1 MNTLTNKLFYLIIL
15 SFISTSYGFAFDTS
29 EKRTINLS
37 SFGAIPNDNIDDS
50 KAFKEALEDCRKNPG
65 TTLFI
70 EPGDYN
76 FRDEQA
82 LTYEYKAI
90 NGQYGENV
98 QGHFFKPGGEYV
110 IALDFNNFKDITIQA
125 EGVTL
130 VQEGWYEAISITNA
144 ENVSIYGLTLI
155 HKRPPFTTGK
165 ITVSTPEYFEM
176 KIDVDK
182 YPFITDKVTG
192 RVHFHDVEKQ
202 RIYTG
207 RGIEKKEL
215 VDNETIRIYTKTQPK
230 LNDLCILRHSAHN
243 RAGILI
249 KESTNI
255 HIENV
260 KIHSHPGMGIVGH
273 RSENIVMR
281 NLQVIPAPGTVTSTN
296 TDATH
301 FTSCKGKILFDAC
314 KFGGQGDD
322 CTNVHNY
329 YWGVY
334 KESDNKVRVTVENAD
349 LHALSLDYPD
359 VGDTLALVTKD
370 KLTPIQYFITK
381 DVKTSVEKWEVII
394 TLDKPFKHNSE
405 DFYMINL
412 TRRPAVEIVNN
423 TVRSHM
429 ARAYLIKSRNVKIHG
444 NVIQNSSGSAIQL
457 GAEASWRESGPVE
470 NVLIENNWIIG
481 CGYGHGRQKG
491 SAISAEV
498 NGVKG
503 KSDQLNKNIII
514 RNNVIEAEGISA
526 IYVSGTEGVEITD
539 NKVSGSEEAVLVENS
554 KSIKVE
560 NNGSLPIRIN
570 D

>member
-1 MNTLTNKLFYLIIL
+1 MNTFRNYLLCTFLLTSTLL
-15 SFISTSYGFAFDTS
+15 SFGFSKGESTI
-29 EKRTINLS
+29 KTIYLS
-37 SFGAIPNDNIDDS
+37 SYGAIPNDDIDDS
-50 KAFKEALEDCRKNPG
+50 NAFRAALDECRKHPG
-65 TTLFI
+65 TTLVI

-76 FRDEQA
+76 FKNEQA
-82 LTYEYKAI
+82 LNFEYKAI

-98 QGHFFKPGGEYV
+98 QGHFFKPNGEYV
-110 IALDFNNFKDITIQA
+110 IALDFDSFKDITIQA
-125 EGVTL
+125 QGVTL
-130 VQEGWYEAISITNA
+130 IQEGWYEAVSITNA
-144 ENVSIYGLTLI
+144 ENVTINGLTLI

-165 ITVSTPEYFEM
+165 IVNSTPDYFDM
-176 KIDVDK
+176 RIDTLK
-182 YPFITDKVTG
+182 YPFLTDKITG

-207 RGIEKKEL
+207 GRVEKKEL
-215 VDNETIRIYTKTQPK
+215 IDRETIRLHTKTQPK
-230 LNDLCILRHSAHN
+230 VNDLCILRHSAHN

-249 KESTNI
+249 KESSNI
-255 HIENV
+255 SIENV
-260 KIHSHPGMGIVGH
+260 TIHSHPGMGIVGH
-273 RSENIVMR
+273 RSENITMR
-281 NLQVIPAPGTVTSTN
+281 NLQVVPAPGTVTSTN

-329 YWGVY
+329 YWSVY
-334 KESDNKVRVTVENAD
+334 KESGNTVRVTVENAD

-359 VGDTLALVTKD
+359 IGDTIALVSRD
-370 KLTPIQYFITK
+370 KLTPVEYYITK
-381 DVKTSVEKWEVII
+381 EVKTSKEKWEVLV
-394 TLDKPFKHNSE
+394 TLDKPLKYNPE
-405 DFYMINL
+405 EYYMTNL

-423 TVRSHM
+423 VVRSHM
-429 ARAYLIKSRNVKIHG
+429 ARAYLIKSRNVKIQG
-444 NVIQNSSGSAIQL
+444 NVIQSSSGSAIQL

-498 NGVKG
+498 NGVKV

-526 IYVSGTEGVEITD
+526 IYISGTDGVEITN
-539 NKVSGSEEAVLVENS
+539 NKISGSEEAILVENS
-554 KSIKVE
+554 KHVTIE
-560 NNGSLPIRIN
+560 NNGKLPFRIN